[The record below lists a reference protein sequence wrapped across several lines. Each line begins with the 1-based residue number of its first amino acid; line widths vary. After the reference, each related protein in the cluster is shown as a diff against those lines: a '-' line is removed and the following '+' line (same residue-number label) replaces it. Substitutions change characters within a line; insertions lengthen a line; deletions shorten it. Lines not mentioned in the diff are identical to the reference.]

1 MVEQANQT
9 LASIMDNRSDAR
21 EMIGEMLM
29 SFIIED
35 MGEAESTVVIEGDA
49 ITEDRTVTL
58 NYPEIDA
65 DTGVQYMSND
75 VHRTRLK
82 VSLAEVPS
90 TNSYRAQQL
99 SSLSEAVKALPPNY
113 QAAMLPFMVSLM
125 DIPFKDKAIEA
136 IKAVEQQQTP
146 EQIQE
151 QIQQAVQDALV
162 KAGNENKGRE
172 LDIREREAAAR
183 EKLLQAQTV
192 NTGITS
198 TFAAMQAA
206 EKIAINPAIAPV
218 GDVVMKQAGW
228 QAPTPSGMDPNI
240 PAPVQQMPVV
250 QPGGLPGDTTPTTP
264 DVPTSAD
271 MGANEGI
278 ETLRAD

>member
-1 MVEQANQT
+1 
-9 LASIMDNRSDAR
+9 
-21 EMIGEMLM
+21 
-29 SFIIED
+29 
-35 MGEAESTVVIEGDA
+35 
-49 ITEDRTVTL
+49 
-58 NYPEIDA
+58 
-65 DTGVQYMSND
+65 MSND

-82 VSLAEVPS
+82 VSLSEVPS

-125 DIPFKDKAIEA
+125 DIPFKEKAIEA

-151 QIQQAVQDALV
+151 QIQQAVQDALA

-218 GDVVMKQAGW
+218 GDVVMQQAGW
-228 QAPTPSGMDPNI
+228 TPPTPGGQDPNI
-240 PAPVQQMPVV
+240 PAPVQQMPVE

-278 ETLRAD
+278 ETLRSD